1 MWLAVQQCWSQGH
14 WRRGRRFTHTLPLA
28 PVPSVLCTGGSS
40 STESAI
46 LGWCS
51 TGHVCVCAYS
61 VMSTWDPMDCSPPGS
76 SVHGISQARI
86 MEWVAMPLSRV
97 SSWPRGWT
105 WVSCI
110 FCISRRVLYPL
121 TLSALPKETGYINT
135 PYGKWNQ
142 SQHHIVFSITCYL
155 TLWHAQVLC
164 WRTL

>member
-110 FCISRRVLYPL
+110 FCISRRVLYHCATCKAHSNKVFTGKKKILITSGPEQFKSML
-121 TLSALPKETGYINT
+121 FEGLLP
-135 PYGKWNQ
+135 
-142 SQHHIVFSITCYL
+142 V
-155 TLWHAQVLC
+155 
-164 WRTL
+164 